1 MNSCFRLISIY
12 CLLTAISVTAPAQDN
27 SLLLNKLAAPD
38 GPGGSRVTV
47 TESGESASILR
58 MAGST
63 RRNSTISAYR
73 VRIFFDNSQNA
84 RSNAYATLNRF
95 REIYPEIP
103 VDLKYDVPYFRV
115 TAGYCLTKEEAII
128 LWGRIKDTFPK
139 AFLIPE
145 PENISLETFLRYG
158 TAGVDE
164 PEPTDVQVGETAL

>member
-1 MNSCFRLISIY
+1 MNYYTRLLSSC
-12 CLLTAISVTAPAQDN
+12 CLLLAVYVTAAAQDN
-27 SLLLNKLAAPD
+27 SIIINRLSAPD

-47 TESGESASILR
+47 TESGEAASILR
-58 MAGST
+58 MAGSS
-63 RRNSTISAYR
+63 RRSSTISAYR

-84 RSNAYATLNRF
+84 RANAYSTLNRF

-158 TAGVDE
+158 TAGVDD
-164 PEPTDVQVGETAL
+164 PEAEELGDQ